1 MPNKPYAVE
10 WLFFAKRNIDTAVL
24 LYNASHYEDI
34 IGIELQQALEKV
46 LKSVLAF
53 QNLKI
58 PKEHDLVKIY
68 FLIEPFIVLQEQ
80 DVVRLRMATDYYK
93 EDRYPNPYYQLPSR
107 EEIKD
112 MLDFTTVFFD
122 TVCDKLGIASY
133 NIIHKV

>member
-24 LYNASHYEDI
+24 LYNVNHYEDI

-46 LKSVLAF
+46 LKSVCAF

-68 FLIEPFIVLQEQ
+68 FLTEPFIVLAEKEI
-80 DVVRLRMATDYYK
+80 VILRMATDYYK

-112 MLDFTTVFFD
+112 VLDFTMMLFE
-122 TVCDKLGIASY
+122 TVCKTLDIKTDETTC
-133 NIIHKV
+133 KV